1 MQCPHAAGHTS
12 FTHLLA
18 SAAFSATITIA
29 DSTHFFPPSACLFLC
44 NTTPFSVPHLK
55 KRPATTTFAYVT
67 HFYCAVRYLC
77 PHIILTPIPIYLQ
90 KQGPETP
97 MSKRSASSSPQSAKK
112 AHTENPNSYASSATD
127 TWIAVGNCATSM
139 GIIAMA
145 IKAYESALSHTP
157 DSVEAMVG
165 WSRQLRQ
172 SDINANETVGSQN
185 AIQRLTALGEH
196 FAEVTKSAAFF
207 RELTE
212 CYLLVGLNEQA
223 HQAIQQAVQRQPQD
237 PALHLL
243 LAQTLIRAG
252 ARAQAGAALAHSLLL
267 LPLLLA
273 AFSSEDIE
281 TARRAHAELAAIA
294 AANGNIE
301 LLITELMATLLLP
314 PPPLARTDEHIALWC
329 ALATAKERANRIP
342 EALEACERAEIA
354 VGPSPHIL
362 ITHAYLLLLDKSPAN
377 AEAAL
382 ALLSRV
388 VAAEPQEVRAA
399 DYAPADADRALEMPG
414 DFLPWYL
421 LGKAYTH
428 LDSPRAAYDSYQIAL
443 RRAKNLPITWL
454 SVGKLYLELK
464 QLPDALAAYSQAL
477 RLQMNENLPGTAAA
491 WDGLSC
497 VYERCD
503 DQLGD
508 AADASLRAAF
518 CSRAIGD
525 SKAADYFDD
534 RAKRLQAAAEGKG
547 PVPELVSPQGV
558 PNYCVRDLVT
568 LLPAERIA
576 FVLGAHPKSAPANGP
591 VPGQTPEQPPAAQLA
606 PVFNGHP
613 APAAPAAA
621 PRPAGEA
628 ALLPHPQQ
636 IPRPM
641 PPQGFVQSPPPH
653 DMPDQPLYALGSYP
667 PHMMSVANGV
677 MSPLGG
683 PQVHRSPHAQPMMNE
698 GYPMAGSPGYLY
710 GQYIPVHGGMVT
722 HMQPYAG
729 GNWRR

>member
-1 MQCPHAAGHTS
+1 
-12 FTHLLA
+12 
-18 SAAFSATITIA
+18 
-29 DSTHFFPPSACLFLC
+29 
-44 NTTPFSVPHLK
+44 
-55 KRPATTTFAYVT
+55 
-67 HFYCAVRYLC
+67 
-77 PHIILTPIPIYLQ
+77 
-90 KQGPETP
+90 
-97 MSKRSASSSPQSAKK
+97 
-112 AHTENPNSYASSATD
+112 
-127 TWIAVGNCATSM
+127 
-139 GIIAMA
+139 MA
-145 IKAYESALSHTP
+145 IKAYESALLHTP
-157 DSVEAMVG
+157 DSVEAMIG
-165 WSRQLRQ
+165 WSRQLRM

-196 FAEVTKSAAFF
+196 FADVTKSAAFF

-212 CYLLVGLNEQA
+212 CYLLVGLNDQA
-223 HQAIQQAVQRQPQD
+223 HQSIQQAVQRLPQD

-252 ARAQAGAALAHSLLL
+252 ARAQAGAALAHCLLL

-273 AFSSEDIE
+273 AFSPEDIE

-314 PPPLARTDEHIALWC
+314 PPPLARADEHIALWC

-362 ITHAYLLLLDKSPAN
+362 ITHAYLLLLDKSRAN

-382 ALLSRV
+382 ELLSRV

-399 DYAPADADRALEMPG
+399 DYAPADADRSPEMPG

-428 LDSPRAAYDSYQIAL
+428 LDAPRAAYDSYQIAL

-547 PVPELVSPQGV
+547 PVPELVGPQGV

-576 FVLGAHPKSAPANGP
+576 FVLGVQPKSNLPAAPAPGP
-591 VPGQTPEQPPAAQLA
+591 APEQPPAAQLA
-606 PVFNGHP
+606 PAFNGHP
-613 APAAPAAA
+613 APSGPSGA
-621 PRPAGEA
+621 PRPAGDA
-628 ALLPHPQQ
+628 TPLVLAPQQ
-636 IPRPM
+636 QQQQQVPRPM
-641 PPQGFVQSPPPH
+641 PPQGFAQSPPPPH
-653 DMPDQPLYALGSYP
+653 EMPGQPPLYALGSYP

-683 PQVHRSPHAQPMMNE
+683 PQAHRSPHAQPMINE

-710 GQYIPVHGGMVT
+710 GQYIPMHGGMVT
-722 HMQPYAG
+722 HVQPYAG

>member
-1 MQCPHAAGHTS
+1 
-12 FTHLLA
+12 
-18 SAAFSATITIA
+18 
-29 DSTHFFPPSACLFLC
+29 
-44 NTTPFSVPHLK
+44 
-55 KRPATTTFAYVT
+55 
-67 HFYCAVRYLC
+67 
-77 PHIILTPIPIYLQ
+77 
-90 KQGPETP
+90 
-97 MSKRSASSSPQSAKK
+97 MSKRSVSSSPRSAKK
-112 AHTENPNSYASSATD
+112 ARTETPESYVASATE
-127 TWIAVGNCATSM
+127 TWMAVGNCATSM
-139 GIIAMA
+139 GIVAMA
-145 IKAYESALSHTP
+145 IKAYDSALSHTP
-157 DSVEAMVG
+157 DLVDAMVG
-165 WSRQLRQ
+165 WSRQLRM

-196 FAEVTKSAAFF
+196 FPEVTKSAAFF

-223 HQAIQQAVQRQPQD
+223 HQAIQQAVQRLPQD

-252 ARAQAGAALAHSLLL
+252 ARTQAGAALAHCLLL

-273 AFSSEDIE
+273 AFSPEDIE

-314 PPPLARTDEHIALWC
+314 PPPLARADEHIALWC

-354 VGPSPHIL
+354 VGPLPHIL
-362 ITHAYLLLLDKSPAN
+362 ITHAYLLLLDKSRPS

-388 VAAEPQEVRAA
+388 VAAEPQEVRDA
-399 DYAPADADRALEMPG
+399 DYAPVDVERAPEIPG

-428 LDSPRAAYDSYQIAL
+428 LDAPRAAYDSYQIAL

-518 CSRAIGD
+518 CSRSIGD
-525 SKAADYFDD
+525 IKAADYFDD

-547 PVPELVSPQGV
+547 PVPELVEPQGV

-576 FVLGAHPKSAPANGP
+576 FVLGAQPKAPHAPAL
-591 VPGQTPEQPPAAQLA
+591 TAAAEIPPAGHVA
-606 PVFNGHP
+606 PAFNGQQAQP
-613 APAAPAAA
+613 GPSPA
-621 PRPAGEA
+621 PRPAGEVTPMA
-628 ALLPHPQQ
+628 PHQQ

-641 PPQGFVQSPPPH
+641 PPQAYAQSPHQPHEMIAAPPIYAIGTHPPH
-653 DMPDQPLYALGSYP
+653 LMGMTNG
-667 PHMMSVANGV
+667 MMSPQ
-677 MSPLGG
+677 SG
-683 PQVHRSPHAQPMMNE
+683 PQVHRGPQPIMNE

-710 GQYIPVHGGMVT
+710 GQYVPMHGGMVT
-722 HMQPYAG
+722 HVPPYAG